1 MLKKVGGIV
10 LRTTKYSE
18 SSVICAIYTQELGL
32 RTYIM
37 NGVRKKNSKVSPA
50 LLRPMSLVEMVVYH
64 QEEKDINRI
73 KEIKPSFIYEHV
85 PFNVVKGAV
94 GLFITEVAQKTVKE
108 PEPNIPLFNF
118 LTGSYHLLDK
128 TNCTVALFPIWFL
141 VQFTPYLGLA
151 PIIQST
157 NPHAMFDYAEGQM
170 VDEAPTHHYYFSAE
184 HTQLLSAFLE
194 LNYETCSQLN
204 MDSTTRKNLLDD
216 MLKYYQYHIEN
227 FGELNAVLVMQTV
240 FA

>member
-1 MLKKVGGIV
+1 MLKKVEGIV

-73 KEIKPSFIYEHV
+73 KEVKPSFIYEQV
-85 PFNVVKGAV
+85 PFDVVKGAV
-94 GLFITEVAQKTVKE
+94 GLFMTEVAQKTVRE
-108 PEPNIPLFNF
+108 PEPNLSLFNF
-118 LTGSYHLLDK
+118 LVDNYHLLDK
-128 TNCTVALFPIWFL
+128 TQCSIALFPIWFL
-141 VQFTPYLGLA
+141 VQFTSYLGLV
-151 PIIQST
+151 PIVQT
-157 NPHAMFDYAEGQM
+157 DDTQTLFDYAEGRL
-170 VDEAPTHHYYFSAE
+170 VDEPPTHQYYFSAE

-194 LNYETCSQLN
+194 LDYETCSQLQIEH
-204 MDSTTRKNLLDD
+204 TTRKKLLDD

-227 FGELNAVLVMQTV
+227 FGELNAVVVMQAV
-240 FA
+240 FS